1 MTKLN
6 VVKLKLREVE
16 MLDRNDRKAE
26 HFRNQEFK
34 QWFQILV
41 KEKKKDI
48 KPEENAKGLSEQ
60 FLSHLHF

>member
-1 MTKLN
+1 MQSQSHLSTLILNTDCFGQKMTKLN

-34 QWFQILV
+34 Q
-41 KEKKKDI
+41 
-48 KPEENAKGLSEQ
+48 
-60 FLSHLHF
+60 